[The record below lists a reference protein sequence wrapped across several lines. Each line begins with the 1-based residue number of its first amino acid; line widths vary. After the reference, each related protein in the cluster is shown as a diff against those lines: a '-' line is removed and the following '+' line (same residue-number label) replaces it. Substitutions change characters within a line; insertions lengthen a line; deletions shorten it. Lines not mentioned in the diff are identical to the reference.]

1 MNFTLRFTCLLGLL
15 AIAPVL
21 RAQDPYAVWSGAVSD
36 YWFDPLNWEPGA
48 PQVFP
53 IDPAS
58 PQLVG
63 PPNSQMTAVV
73 YTGNPYIESDATMGS
88 LIVSGSATMLFQ
100 SSIAPVYVVSATGT
114 VGNGPG
120 DDASLIGSAS
130 GGAWP
135 ASWTFT
141 YALTVGAAGVGRVT
155 VDAGAAVTA
164 PVILLAPDPGSVGVL
179 NIGAASG
186 DAPAFAGAII
196 ANTITGGM
204 GTAQIVFNHYN
215 GFGPATLSADLTG
228 SVSVSHL
235 SGTSVLSGNSTYTG
249 GTIIDGGILMAGGN
263 LGLDHSSLGA
273 GPVTVN
279 NGGTLA
285 GLDYITGLTTV
296 NAGGHLAP
304 GNFLRFD
311 GGLTLNSGA
320 IFDFGLGTAGDYI
333 EVSGTLTGAA
343 GTGGVTF
350 NFADAGDFA
359 AGETYQLI
367 DATGATLLS
376 GFDVT
381 DFTGTG
387 LTGYTYAFD
396 FSGSVL
402 SVTAS
407 AIPEPSTCAAILGL
421 GALGLVAWR
430 RQKRNLRAET

>member
-1 MNFTLRFTCLLGLL
+1 MNSTLRFTCLLGLL

-21 RAQDPYAVWSGAVSD
+21 RAQDPYAVWSGAVDD

-63 PPNSQMTAVV
+63 PPDFQMGAVV
-73 YTGNPYIESDATMGS
+73 YTGNPYISLGTTMRF
-88 LIVSGSATMLFQ
+88 LVVSGSATVQVLSF
-100 SSIAPVYVVSATGT
+100 SSPAYVFSSSGT
-114 VGNGPG
+114 VGNAAG
-120 DDASLIGSAS
+120 DDASLIAS
-130 GGAWP
+130 GGLEGV
-135 ASWTFT
+135 SWTFT
-141 YALTVGAAGVGRVT
+141 NELTVGAAGAGRVT
-155 VDAGAAVTA
+155 LNDGAAVIA
-164 PVILLAPDPGSVGVL
+164 PLIRLAPDPGSVGVL

-186 DAPAFAGAII
+186 DAPSGAGTFTAD
-196 ANTITGGM
+196 TITGGM
-204 GTAQIVFNHYN
+204 GTAQIVFNHDN
-215 GFGPATLSADLTG
+215 TSLVATLSAALTG

-235 SGTSVLSGNSTYTG
+235 SGTSVLSGDSTYTG
-249 GTIIDGGILMAGGN
+249 GTIIDGGILAAAGY

-320 IFDFGLGTAGDYI
+320 VLDFELGTAGDYMA
-333 EVSGTLTGAA
+333 VNGTLTGAA
-343 GTGGVTF
+343 GIGGVTF
-350 NFADAGDFA
+350 YFSDAGDFA
-359 AGETYQLI
+359 AGASYQLI

-387 LTGYTYAFD
+387 IAGYTFAFD

-421 GALGLVAWR
+421 GALGMVAWR
-430 RQKRNLRAET
+430 RRR